1 MIIASVI
8 DIVKY
13 MSTIVAVIVEAFM
26 AVFYIR
32 FNRVWVLWT
41 VLWALGYGLL
51 EHVFEYSSSRSLT
64 RPVQQQMYLNELY
77 FVFYTCLITN
87 IGI

>member
-1 MIIASVI
+1 
-8 DIVKY
+8 
-13 MSTIVAVIVEAFM
+13 MSTIVAVIVEAFL

-41 VLWALGYGLL
+41 VLWTLGYDLL
-51 EHVFEYSSSRSLT
+51 VHVFESSSSRSLT
-64 RPVQQQMYLNELY
+64 RPVQQQMYFNELY
-77 FVFYTCLITN
+77 FVFYTCLIAN